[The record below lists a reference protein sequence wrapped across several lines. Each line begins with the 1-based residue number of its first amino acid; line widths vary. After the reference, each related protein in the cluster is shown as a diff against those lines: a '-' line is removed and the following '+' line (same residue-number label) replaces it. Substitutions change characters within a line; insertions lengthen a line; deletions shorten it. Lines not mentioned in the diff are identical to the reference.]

1 MSLSGIYN
9 GLTPRFF
16 RDFFETMQFQ
26 TMQLEF
32 VPVEDFY
39 FALTLAV
46 RTLEE
51 VDRPNLVREM
61 GTKLAATFGQSSTVA
76 AANQNNY
83 NYVFKVSGIA
93 EAPDLVVSVAD
104 WQDKLRLSS
113 DYGWMLDA
121 DRKPV
126 KTPQNPQRSEFNHLL
141 KAHLQELLGIQIDP

>member
-1 MSLSGIYN
+1 M
-9 GLTPRFF
+9 
-16 RDFFETMQFQ
+16 FQ
-26 TMQLEF
+26 RNFHNMQLEF

-51 VDRPNLVREM
+51 VDRPNLAIEM
-61 GTKLAATFGQSSTVA
+61 GAKLAATFGQSSTVA
-76 AANQNNY
+76 AASQNNY
-83 NYVFKVSGIA
+83 NYVFKVRGIA
-93 EAPDLVVSVAD
+93 EAPELVVSVAD

-126 KTPQNPQRSEFNHLL
+126 KTPENPQRPEFNNLL
-141 KAHLQELLGIQIDP
+141 KAHLQELLSIQIDP